1 MAAARD
7 MKDTLRYKHMVAR
20 LKGLP
25 AYKKEAALLQEIAAG
40 KQWRIDAAIEAVA
53 PDDWKLFDITNIFK
67 NAAIHARLQTV
78 EKIADTLGLSHGE
91 TPLQIAFDVAARNG
105 NYKTAQAL
113 FERGASASVFGEAT
127 EKAVAEGD
135 VRKLNFLLKTG
146 AEAKTLHGMAV
157 LKGGT
162 KAAAHLETKLP
173 AAQQPLPQPAEVV
186 KVPAKFETDLDIAGY
201 ELVFVNEWKVPAIAP
216 ELKDALKSASKSSQ
230 GIEFTLNN
238 GHKFGWSEQAEGRE
252 FIGTR
257 DQKQDFD
264 GFDARAIVAASRTRG
279 WTSIRV
285 HGTDEQKEALWLEA
299 QRQKIDVIGYEPPE
313 GSEVRK
319 RAVPPAPRPPGA

>member
-7 MKDTLRYKHMVAR
+7 MKDTLRYKHMVTR
-20 LKGLP
+20 LRDLP
-25 AYKKEAALLQEIAAG
+25 AHKKEAALLQEIAAG
-40 KQWRIDAAIEAVA
+40 KQWRIDAALEAVSPA
-53 PDDWKLFDITNIFK
+53 DWKLFDITNIFK

-78 EKIADTLGLSHGE
+78 EKIADTLGLSKGE
-91 TPLQIAFDVAARNG
+91 TPLQVAFDVAARNG

-146 AEAKTLHGMAV
+146 AEAKTLHGKAV
-157 LKGGT
+157 LGGNA

-173 AAQQPLPQPAEVV
+173 APEQPLPQPATVV
-186 KVPAKFETDLDIAGY
+186 KAPEQFKTDLDINVDI
-201 ELVFVNEWKVPAIAP
+201 VFLNEWQVPAIAP
-216 ELKDALKSASKSSQ
+216 ELKDALKAASKSSQ

-238 GHKFGWSEQAEGRE
+238 GHKFGWSEQTEGRE

-257 DQKQDFD
+257 DQKQEFD
-264 GFDARAIVAASRTRG
+264 GFDARAIVAASRSRG

-313 GSEVRK
+313 GSDVRK
-319 RAVPPAPRPPGA
+319 RAPAPAQRPPSL

>member
-1 MAAARD
+1 MPAARD

-20 LKGLP
+20 LAGLP

-40 KQWRIDAAIEAVA
+40 KQWRIDAALEAVSA
-53 PDDWKLFDITNIFK
+53 DDWKLFDVTNIFK

-78 EKIADTLGLSHGE
+78 EKIADTLGLSKGE
-91 TPLQIAFDVAARNG
+91 TPLQVAFDVAARNG

-127 EKAVAEGD
+127 EKAVVEGD
-135 VRKLNFLLKTG
+135 VRKINFLLKTG
-146 AEAKTLHGMAV
+146 AEAKVLHGKA
-157 LKGGT
+157 LLGGNA

-173 AAQQPLPQPAEVV
+173 VVEQPLPQPATVV
-186 KVPAKFETDLDIAGY
+186 KVPEKFETDLDIAGY
-201 ELVFVNEWKVPAIAP
+201 ELVFLNEWKVPAIAP
-216 ELKDALKSASKSSQ
+216 ELKDALKVASKSSQ

-238 GHKFGWSEQAEGRE
+238 GHKFGWSELVEGRE

-264 GFDARAIVAASRTRG
+264 SFDARAIVAASRTRG

-285 HGTDEQKEALWLEA
+285 HGTDAQKEALWLEA
-299 QRQKIDVIGYEPPE
+299 QRQNMKVVGYEPPA
-313 GSEVRK
+313 GAK
-319 RAVPPAPRPPGA
+319 TPAPQGPRP